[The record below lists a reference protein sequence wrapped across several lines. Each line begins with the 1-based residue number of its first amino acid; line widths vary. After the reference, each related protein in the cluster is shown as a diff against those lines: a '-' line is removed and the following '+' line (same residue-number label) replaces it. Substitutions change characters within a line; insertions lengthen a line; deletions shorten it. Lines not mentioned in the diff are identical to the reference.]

1 MRKNY
6 FLLLICGILL
16 ILTSCE
22 RHTDTTVANPAPSVY
37 FWRTVF
43 KLDSTEQLFLHQH
56 AIRKIY
62 MRFFDVVKNDKGEI
76 VPKSTI
82 QFESPIP
89 KGIAVIPVVYVEN
102 DCLQEPNDL
111 SERIINRVYTMA
123 QTHDISINE
132 IQVDCDW
139 TKSTMHDCFL
149 LLNNMRLQLKSIN
162 NCKLSAT
169 IRMHQLAM
177 PAPPVDYGVLMCY
190 NTGDLHDYH
199 TDNAILS
206 EKDIRPYLNCL
217 KKYELPI
224 CGAYPVFGWKLLFEG
239 GQFRAILRSVDLSDA
254 ALYKKISD
262 RKYLVIRSHSLP
274 SPDAESFG
282 IMLRAGDEIKVEE
295 VNFQTI
301 RNAQSLLE
309 KKRPSIN
316 RQTIIYSLN
325 TTDIQKL
332 TTNEMDQ
339 IYRH

>member
-1 MRKNY
+1 MDTMEAPKRHNACVWEKMGRFMLRK
-6 FLLLICGILL
+6 
-16 ILTSCE
+16 
-22 RHTDTTVANPAPSVY
+22 VAIAQAFRLAFPDELGGMPYTADELPEHMTESKPETKPALP
-37 FWRTVF
+37 
-43 KLDSTEQLFLHQH
+43 
-56 AIRKIY
+56 
-62 MRFFDVVKNDKGEI
+62 DVTPAALKNDKGEI

-262 RKYLVIRSHSLP
+262 RKY
-274 SPDAESFG
+274 
-282 IMLRAGDEIKVEE
+282 
-295 VNFQTI
+295 
-301 RNAQSLLE
+301 
-309 KKRPSIN
+309 
-316 RQTIIYSLN
+316 
-325 TTDIQKL
+325 
-332 TTNEMDQ
+332 
-339 IYRH
+339 